1 MLSLLGLSE
10 NSSELLSANEM
21 SGESSESEE
30 LRYTVLGVELREL
43 ALDAAGDLK
52 VLEGNDPVT
61 SRSPDFL

>member
-1 MLSLLGLSE
+1 
-10 NSSELLSANEM
+10 M
-21 SGESSESEE
+21 SGESSESED